1 MSKEELSSI
10 VGGSSSNISASFLN
24 AIARI
29 FGIVIDAGRA
39 VGSAM
44 KYSITGMKC

>member
-1 MSKEELSSI
+1 MSNEYLNSI
-10 VGGSSSNISASFLN
+10 VGGASSNISASFIN
-24 AIARI
+24 AIARL

-44 KYSITGMKC
+44 KYSITGHYC